1 MVYSHPK
8 HKQRD
13 INKISSQRKKKKEK
27 ENYMKNTKTNYKRKK
42 SSQVECCICFGQVDN
57 TSDNSINCGKT
68 THFMCGECKFR
79 CNETGNDKCPMCRS
93 HPIKNPIARDINLLV
108 YSDIKYK
115 NPKSPSLNPTDS
127 SRMSIKQRRNYFRKS
142 STYAPFH
149 QNTNRI
155 IRQTTG
161 WTSRPTSWR
170 LDYDGLVP
178 ANRIFHSNHSDY
190 FDSEY
195 SESDTNSSDTESQFS
210 YTSDSDASDTDIIT
224 SLIDQG
230 YDESI

>member
-1 MVYSHPK
+1 MVYSDPK
-8 HKQRD
+8 YKQRD
-13 INKISSQRKKKKEK
+13 INKKTSQRKKKKEK
-27 ENYMKNTKTNYKRKK
+27 ENYRKKTKTNYKRKK

-93 HPIKNPIARDINLLV
+93 HPIKNPVARDIALLV
-108 YSDIKYK
+108 HSTMAEVNLYI
-115 NPKSPSLNPTDS
+115 SPSINPAD
-127 SRMSIKQRRNYFRKS
+127 RMSIKQRRNYFRKS

-178 ANRIFHSNHSDY
+178 ANRIFHPNQSDY
-190 FDSEY
+190 
-195 SESDTNSSDTESQFS
+195 SD
-210 YTSDSDASDTDIIT
+210 TSDSDSDYSDTSDSDSHYSDT
-224 SLIDQG
+224 SVHIRTMLRRAFDRPGI
-230 YDESI
+230 

>member
-1 MVYSHPK
+1 MVYSDPK
-8 HKQRD
+8 YKQRD
-13 INKISSQRKKKKEK
+13 INKKTSQRKKQKEK
-27 ENYMKNTKTNYKRKK
+27 ENYMKKTKTNYKRKK

-93 HPIKNPIARDINLLV
+93 HPIKNPIARDIALLV
-108 YSDIKYK
+108 HSTMVEVNLYI
-115 NPKSPSLNPTDS
+115 SPSLNPAD
-127 SRMSIKQRRNYFRKS
+127 RMSIKQRRNYFRKS

-178 ANRIFHSNHSDY
+178 ANRNFHPNESDY
-190 FDSEY
+190 SDTY
-195 SESDTNSSDTESQFS
+195 SESQYSETDSESQ
-210 YTSDSDASDTDIIT
+210 YSDASDTDIIR
-224 SLIDQG
+224 SLIDQE

>member
-8 HKQRD
+8 YKQRD
-13 INKISSQRKKKKEK
+13 INKKTSQRKKQKEK
-27 ENYMKNTKTNYKRKK
+27 ENYMKKTKTNYKRKK

-93 HPIKNPIARDINLLV
+93 HPIKNPIARDIVLLV
-108 YSDIKYK
+108 HSTMVEVNLYI
-115 NPKSPSLNPTDS
+115 SPSLNPSD
-127 SRMSIKQRRNYFRKS
+127 RMSIKQRRNYFRKS

-178 ANRIFHSNHSDY
+178 ANRNFHPNESDY
-190 FDSEY
+190 SDTY
-195 SESDTNSSDTESQFS
+195 SESQYSDT
-210 YTSDSDASDTDIIT
+210 SDTSDASDTDIIR
-224 SLIDQG
+224 SLIDQE